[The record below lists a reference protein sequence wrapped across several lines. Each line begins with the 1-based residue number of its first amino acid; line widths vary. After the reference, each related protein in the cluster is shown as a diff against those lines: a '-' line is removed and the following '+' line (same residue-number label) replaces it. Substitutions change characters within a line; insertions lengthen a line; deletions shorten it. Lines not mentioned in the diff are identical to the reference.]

1 MRPQEPTQR
10 EIWVGRHGRVK
21 GAGVWLAAMGKLRR
35 SILQGVNIPCE
46 RHGMW
51 DRERGLGRES
61 DEKVG
66 PKRKG

>member
-10 EIWVGRHGRVK
+10 EIWVGRHGRAN
-21 GAGVWLAAMGKLRR
+21 GAGSHGEIGCLV
-35 SILQGVNIPCE
+35 LQGVNIPSE
-46 RHGMW
+46 RHGMG